1 MLIVLPCCTSDSWLL
16 YMAPRLVTPLSTC
29 CRWLEEPSSRVLIN
43 SISHSCASDKH
54 KHGIQLKRHGSLK
67 PLKQRYPHFRICCEW
82 RRFCWL
88 ASVTFSPKVPSS
100 VYIPAG
106 CQLNL
111 TNHVKQTA
119 DEQTEGDWTQMWP
132 CLHSCSGMMDGT
144 FHQDSRPVPVFM
156 WGCVL
161 PNTRWR

>member
-1 MLIVLPCCTSDSWLL
+1 MLIVLPCCTSNSWLL
-16 YMAPRLVTPLSTC
+16 YMAPRLATPPSTC
-29 CRWLEEPSSRVLIN
+29 CRWVEEPSSRVLIN

-67 PLKQRYPHFRICCEW
+67 PLKQRYPHFRICSEW

-100 VYIPAG
+100 VYISAG

-111 TNHVKQTA
+111 TIHVKQTG
-119 DEQTEGDWTQMWP
+119 EKQTEGDWTPM
-132 CLHSCSGMMDGT
+132 CLRSCSGMMDGA
-144 FHQDSRPVPVFM
+144 FRRHSSPVFM
-156 WGCVL
+156 RGRVL
-161 PNTRWR
+161 LDTRWR